1 MLVRPAT
8 HADLPDLCELAR
20 TFVSES
26 DHPYTYDAGLSEQAF
41 RSYLDNP
48 LGACVVAENRELDG
62 KAIQGT
68 KSRFLQGW
76 WSAFICCEY
85 VVEAQCYVNKFYVA
99 PWGRGT
105 GAARLLME
113 SLVQWADDNAC
124 VDTWVTATAGI
135 GRDKA
140 FIGLCERYGFE
151 TGGLALVRR

>member
-20 TFVSES
+20 TFVGES

-41 RSYLDNP
+41 RGYLDNP
-48 LGACVVAENRELDG
+48 LGACVVAESDRLC
-62 KAIQGT
+62 
-68 KSRFLQGW
+68 GW

-113 SLVQWADDNAC
+113 SLVQWADDNRC